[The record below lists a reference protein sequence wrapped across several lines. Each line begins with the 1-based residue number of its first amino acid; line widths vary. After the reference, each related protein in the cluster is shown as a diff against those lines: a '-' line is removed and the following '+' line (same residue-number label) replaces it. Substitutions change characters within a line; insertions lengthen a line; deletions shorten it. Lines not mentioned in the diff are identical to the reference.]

1 MDEFDDLMSDLGVKS
16 IKKDKKEKENGKE
29 KAKGN
34 RSNATI
40 VPDVAL
46 LHRPGF
52 KKMQKKEKKESFE
65 EALKIYSSNARI
77 KDDELIDDSK
87 INTNIFMDRFSK
99 IEEEDIMHTIDLHN
113 YTLDEA
119 EILVKKRIVW
129 CYRERLDYVLII
141 TGKGNHSSNGPVL
154 KVGIKN
160 LLMTMSNLIK
170 EIEYAP
176 RYLGGEGAYMV
187 KIRL

>member
-1 MDEFDDLMSDLGVKS
+1 M
-16 IKKDKKEKENGKE
+16 
-29 KAKGN
+29 
-34 RSNATI
+34 
-40 VPDVAL
+40 
-46 LHRPGF
+46 
-52 KKMQKKEKKESFE
+52 
-65 EALKIYSSNARI
+65 
-77 KDDELIDDSK
+77 
-87 INTNIFMDRFSK
+87 
-99 IEEEDIMHTIDLHN
+99 
-113 YTLDEA
+113 
-119 EILVKKRIVW
+119 
-129 CYRERLDYVLII
+129 LII